1 MNDPSTP
8 IYRLTDLQQAYNG
21 RRVLAVDRLDI
32 GRGELLALVGP
43 SGAGKS
49 TLLRLLNFLERP
61 TGGTLE
67 FDGVAVD
74 DRLPLEQRRRVT
86 TVFQRPALLKRSVAD
101 NIGYGLRLRGDRLP
115 AAGLADWLERLGL
128 THLERQAAPRLSAG
142 EQQRVA
148 LARALVLRPDVLLLD
163 EPTANL
169 DPYNIGLIERIVAD
183 ARQGDGR
190 HGDDRAAAGM
200 SVVWVT
206 HDIFQARRVAD
217 RVAFLL
223 DGRLIEVS
231 AAERFFTQPATAQ
244 AAAFLRGELV
254 YG

>member
-8 IYRLTDLQQAYNG
+8 IYHLTDLQQAYNG

-61 TGGTLE
+61 TGGRLE
-67 FDGVAVD
+67 FDGVAAD

-101 NIGYGLRLRGDRLP
+101 NIGYGLRLRGAKLD
-115 AAGLADWLERLGL
+115 AADLARWLERLGL

-183 ARQGDGR
+183 ARQGD
-190 HGDDRAAAGM
+190 DRAAAGM